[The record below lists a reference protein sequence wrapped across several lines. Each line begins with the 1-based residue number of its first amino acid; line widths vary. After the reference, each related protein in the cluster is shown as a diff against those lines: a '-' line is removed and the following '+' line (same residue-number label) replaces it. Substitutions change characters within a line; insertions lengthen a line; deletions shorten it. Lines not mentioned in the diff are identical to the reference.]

1 MRHNKQKN
9 PKATGRIRIIAGQ
22 FRGRQLPVLDSP
34 GLRPTTDRTKE
45 TLFNWLMQNVQ
56 DAICLDGFAG
66 SGSLGFEALSRGA
79 KHVYFVEKTSQ
90 ASLQITH
97 NAAGLGC
104 AQNITSYHSEFSQ
117 ALQNIKQN
125 ESEHSLPINILF
137 LDPPFGEG
145 LLIPSLCASVN
156 HQILATDALIYLEHE
171 SAVTLMHINQALN
184 NLSQPYHLKP
194 IKQHVTG
201 AFHYGLYQLLRR

>member
-9 PKATGRIRIIAGQ
+9 PKATGRIRIISGQ

-45 TLFNWLMQNVQ
+45 TLFNWIMQNVH

-79 KHVYFVEKTSQ
+79 KHVYFVEKSSQ
-90 ASLQITH
+90 AALQITH
-97 NAAGLGC
+97 NAADLGC
-104 AQNITSYHSEFSQ
+104 AQKITSYHGEFSQ
-117 ALQNIKQN
+117 VLQSI
-125 ESEHSLPINILF
+125 ERDDSEHLPTVNILF

-156 HQILATDALIYLEHE
+156 QQILATDALIYLEHE
-171 SAVTLMHINQALN
+171 SAETLMHINHALN
-184 NLSQPYHLKP
+184 NLSQPCHLKP